1 MSGDPPPVLEARGLR
16 FGYRRGEELLKGVDL
31 ALAAGEVAFL
41 WGLNGAGK
49 TTLGK
54 LLAGLYKPTGGEIKK
69 TAGAQVGMVLADYGG
84 LLLGATPGED
94 VRLGP
99 AAQKLPEAEVAAR
112 TAAALALVGMAGKED
127 VSCDELSLGERKR
140 VALAAAFALAPAALV
155 LDEPFAFLDDEQAAA
170 VWGCVAG
177 MAARGT
183 ACLIMSGRRAHGE
196 RCGRRHT
203 LAGGIVT
210 PW

>member
-1 MSGDPPPVLEARGLR
+1 VTAGAPVIEARGLR
-16 FGYRRGEELLKGVDL
+16 FGYRRGEELLRGVDL
-31 ALAAGEVAFL
+31 ALAAGEAAFL

-54 LLAGLYKPTGGEIKK
+54 ILAGLYKPTGGEIRKPP
-69 TAGAQVGMVLADYGG
+69 GARVGMVLADYGG
-84 LLLGATPGED
+84 LLLGATPWED

-99 AAQKLPEAEVAAR
+99 AALKLPETEVARR
-112 TAAALALVGMAGKED
+112 TAAALAIVGMAPKKD

-140 VALAAAFALAPAALV
+140 VALAAAFALAPAALI

-170 VWGCVAG
+170 VWVCVEG
-177 MAARGT
+177 MRGRGT
-183 ACLIMSGRRAHGE
+183 AFLVMSGRRAHGD
-196 RCGRRHT
+196 RCGRRYE
-203 LAGGIVT
+203 LAAGVVT